1 LSHLRKTQIRG
12 LWNLRSSKLVVG
24 FVLATIAAGCSLLVR
39 PEPTQPVSRQVLS
52 TDGWSGLEGP
62 PFGEYTAIAPDGSS
76 IILPVSA
83 SGGDSQLAVKMRGST
98 EITPIAGTEAGRNV
112 VYSPDSQWIAY
123 VVGTDLFKRPLV
135 GGPPVRLAADA
146 QGLPAN
152 APPGAAPARVGLT
165 WLDDGTILYDDAAS
179 ILQIPEDG
187 GEAQE
192 VFQGPSTWA
201 HGLPNGRGALVT
213 TPGLELHVVDL
224 RDQTSELILD
234 EVVRVWYAATGH
246 IVYVRIDG
254 AFLAAPFDLETLTIT
269 GGAIPIFDGVRV
281 TPQRADMQLAADGTL
296 LYVEGPASG
305 GDADEGEP
313 QRLILV
319 TNFFEELRQVVGDN

>member
-1 LSHLRKTQIRG
+1 MSHQRRTQIRG
-12 LWNLRSSKLVVG
+12 LWNSLSSKLVVG
-24 FVLATIAAGCSLLVR
+24 IVLAIIVAGCSLLVR
-39 PEPTQPVSRQVLS
+39 PEPAQPVSRQVLS
-52 TDGWSGLEGP
+52 TDGWAGLEGP
-62 PFGEYTAIAPDGSS
+62 PFGEYTAVAPDGSS
-76 IILPVSA
+76 IILPVAA
-83 SGGDSQLAVKMRGST
+83 SGGGFQLAVKMRGST

-112 VYSPDSQWIAY
+112 VYSPDGQWIAY
-123 VVGTDLFKRPLV
+123 VVGTDLFKRPLA
-135 GGPPVRLAADA
+135 GSPVRLATDA

-165 WLDDGTILYDDAAS
+165 WLDDGTILYDNAAS

-187 GEAQE
+187 GEARE

-201 HGLPNGRGALVT
+201 HGLPGARGALVT

-224 RDQTSELILD
+224 QDQSSEMIQED
-234 EVVRVWYAATGH
+234 IVRAWYAPTGH

-254 AFLAAPFDLETLTIT
+254 AFLAVPFDLETLTIT
-269 GGAIPIFDGVRV
+269 GSAIVLFDGVRV

-305 GDADEGEP
+305 GDADEATP